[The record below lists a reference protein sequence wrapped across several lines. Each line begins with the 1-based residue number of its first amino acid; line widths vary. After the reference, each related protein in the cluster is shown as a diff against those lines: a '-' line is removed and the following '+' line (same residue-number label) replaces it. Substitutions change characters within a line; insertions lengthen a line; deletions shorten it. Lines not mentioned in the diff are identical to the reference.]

1 MESVR
6 RHIESQVLSLTGLAV
21 GGVDFESP
29 KGDPGL
35 FGPDAACWKVHG
47 DFSSM
52 MIGGIG
58 ALLLQMLH
66 PLALAGVW
74 DHSNFRDD
82 LLGRLRR
89 TGQFISATTYGP
101 LADAERLI
109 ERVRRIHESVI
120 GQLPDGTP
128 YSASDPDLL
137 TWVHVAEVSSF
148 LKSYLRYLNPD
159 LPGSEQDRYYSEIA
173 LVAERLGAR
182 AVPRDRQQIA
192 AYLEAM
198 RPRLRCDERTRE
210 VVRILFNAPAPS
222 TLARPFGALMLRAG
236 AEPVA
241 GMGRIDAR
249 PPVQSATTPPDPR
262 QRQAQRTL
270 AALGGAQRF
279 DASSLP
285 AHGSA
290 AGEPLNFRAVTARI
304 PVQRL

>member
-148 LKSYLRYLNPD
+148 QVLPALSQSRPAGQRAGPLLLGNRPGRRTPRRPRGAARSPAD
-159 LPGSEQDRYYSEIA
+159 RRLPGGDASTPA
-173 LVAERLGAR
+173 LRRTHPRSGADSLQRTSAQHPGQAVRR
-182 AVPRDRQQIA
+182 ADA
-192 AYLEAM
+192 A
-198 RPRLRCDERTRE
+198 RRR
-210 VVRILFNAPAPS
+210 
-222 TLARPFGALMLRAG
+222 RA
-236 AEPVA
+236 VA

-249 PPVQSATTPPDPR
+249 PPVQSAATPPDPR

>member
-192 AYLEAM
+192 AYLEGDASTPAL
-198 RPRLRCDERTRE
+198 RRTHPRSGADSLQRTSAQHPGQA
-210 VVRILFNAPAPS
+210 VRRADA
-222 TLARPFGALMLRAG
+222 ARRRRA
-236 AEPVA
+236 VA

-249 PPVQSATTPPDPR
+249 PPVQSAATPPDPR

>member
-1 MESVR
+1 M
-6 RHIESQVLSLTGLAV
+6 
-21 GGVDFESP
+21 
-29 KGDPGL
+29 
-35 FGPDAACWKVHG
+35 GP
-47 DFSSM
+47 
-52 MIGGIG
+52 
-58 ALLLQMLH
+58 L
-66 PLALAGVW
+66 
-74 DHSNFRDD
+74 NFRDD

-159 LPGSEQDRYYSEIA
+159 LPGSEQDRYYSKSPWSPNA
-173 LVAERLGAR
+173 S
-182 AVPRDRQQIA
+182 
-192 AYLEAM
+192 
-198 RPRLRCDERTRE
+198 
-210 VVRILFNAPAPS
+210 APARYRATASRSPPTWRRCVLPALRRTHPRS
-222 TLARPFGALMLRAG
+222 GADSLQRTSAQHPGQAVRRADAARRRRA
-236 AEPVA
+236 VA

>member
-1 MESVR
+1 M
-6 RHIESQVLSLTGLAV
+6 
-21 GGVDFESP
+21 
-29 KGDPGL
+29 
-35 FGPDAACWKVHG
+35 
-47 DFSSM
+47 
-52 MIGGIG
+52 
-58 ALLLQMLH
+58 
-66 PLALAGVW
+66 
-74 DHSNFRDD
+74 
-82 LLGRLRR
+82 
-89 TGQFISATTYGP
+89 
-101 LADAERLI
+101 ADAERLI

-159 LPGSEQDRYYSEIA
+159 LPGSEQDRYYSGN
-173 LVAERLGAR
+173 RPGRRTPRRPR

-192 AYLEAM
+192 AYLEAIASTPAL
-198 RPRLRCDERTRE
+198 RRTHPRSGADSLQRTSAQHPGQA
-210 VVRILFNAPAPS
+210 VRRADA
-222 TLARPFGALMLRAG
+222 ARRRRA
-236 AEPVA
+236 VA

-285 AHGSA
+285 AHGAA

>member
-236 AEPVA
+236 AELLPEWA
-241 GMGRIDAR
+241 GSMLDL
-249 PPVQSATTPPDPR
+249 PFSPL
-262 QRQAQRTL
+262 QRRL
-270 AALGGAQRF
+270 IR
-279 DASSLP
+279 
-285 AHGSA
+285 GS
-290 AGEPLNFRAVTARI
+290 V
-304 PVQRL
+304 

>member
-66 PLALAGVW
+66 PLALAGGV
-74 DHSNFRDD
+74 
-82 LLGRLRR
+82 
-89 TGQFISATTYGP
+89 GP
-101 LADAERLI
+101 LQFP
-109 ERVRRIHESVI
+109 RRPARAPASHRPVHLGHHLRPAGRCRATDRAGPAHPRSVI

-159 LPGSEQDRYYSEIA
+159 LPGSEQDRYYSKSPWSPNA
-173 LVAERLGAR
+173 SA
-182 AVPRDRQQIA
+182 PRGTA
-192 AYLEAM
+192 
-198 RPRLRCDERTRE
+198 RPRARSPPTWRRCVHACVAT
-210 VVRILFNAPAPS
+210 NAPAKWCGFSS
-222 TLARPFGALMLRAG
+222 THRRPAPGQAVRRADAARRRRA
-236 AEPVA
+236 VA

-249 PPVQSATTPPDPR
+249 PPVQSAATPPDPR

-279 DASSLP
+279 DASSLL
-285 AHGSA
+285 AHGL
-290 AGEPLNFRAVTARI
+290 P
-304 PVQRL
+304 PVSH

>member
-6 RHIESQVLSLTGLAV
+6 RHIESQVLNLTGLAV

-137 TWVHVAEVSSF
+137 TWVHVAEVSRF
-148 LKSYLRYLNPD
+148 LKSYLRYLKPD

-236 AEPVA
+236 AELLPEWA
-241 GMGRIDAR
+241 GSMLDLPFSPLQRRLIRGSVRRSVPLLRWAVRNASMHRACRRMGL
-249 PPVQSATTPPDPR
+249 PPVS
-262 QRQAQRTL
+262 
-270 AALGGAQRF
+270 
-279 DASSLP
+279 
-285 AHGSA
+285 H
-290 AGEPLNFRAVTARI
+290 
-304 PVQRL
+304 